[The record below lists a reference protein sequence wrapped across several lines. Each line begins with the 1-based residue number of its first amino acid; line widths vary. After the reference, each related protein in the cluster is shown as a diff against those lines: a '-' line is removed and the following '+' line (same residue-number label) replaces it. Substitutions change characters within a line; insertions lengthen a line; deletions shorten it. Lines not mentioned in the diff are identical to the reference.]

1 MTKERR
7 NILVV
12 DDDSDLLTVMGQ
24 AVKNLEHMGITDNI
38 FLASDGVEAA
48 KICSKIHI
56 HALVTDIKMPN
67 KSGQEL
73 IEELREKEGSN
84 FPIFVMTAY
93 ATDSITQELEQIN
106 AVKVYKKPID
116 IQNLL
121 TELSDYLDK
130 MKS

>member
-48 KICSKIHI
+48 KICRKIHI

-93 ATDSITQELEQIN
+93 ATDSLTQELEQIN